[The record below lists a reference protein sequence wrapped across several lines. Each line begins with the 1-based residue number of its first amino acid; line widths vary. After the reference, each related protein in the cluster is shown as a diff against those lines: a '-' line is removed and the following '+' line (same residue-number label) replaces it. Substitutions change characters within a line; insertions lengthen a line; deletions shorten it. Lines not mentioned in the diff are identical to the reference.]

1 MLHHANVDR
10 LFAIWQTIH
19 PSTWVTNITAV
30 TGTATI
36 APGDMLSSNT
46 PLTPFHS
53 STNGTFW
60 TSTTVR
66 DTHIFG
72 YTYPET
78 ADNNATCTIQAV
90 NFLYDNSAGRPING
104 TLQSTKNQRHL
115 PAKRDGPQ
123 QSGLYHEWITNI
135 RVAQTALDSTFTI
148 YVFLGNISSNNT
160 SQWLTNP
167 NLVGSHTIFKPF
179 SSASQQH
186 ASVIVAGT
194 VPLTKDLNKNA
205 KVGGYDTANVT
216 AVEMYLTENLHW
228 RVAKVCTYSLRSPSL
243 RAAVRFHR
251 IYKLR
256 EILLLRSYAVDGQ
269 Y

>member
-19 PSTWVTNITAV
+19 PSTWVINITAV

-36 APGDMLSSNT
+36 APGDILSSNT

-53 STNGTFW
+53 SINGTFW
-60 TSTTVR
+60 TSNTVR
-66 DTHIFG
+66 DTRTFG

-78 ADNNATCTIQAV
+78 VDDNASCAIQAV

-104 TLQSTKNQRHL
+104 TLTPTKNRRYS

-123 QSGLYHEWITNI
+123 EPGLYHEWITNI

-148 YVFLGNISSNNT
+148 YIFLGNFSISNASL
-160 SQWLTNP
+160 WLMDP

-179 SSASQQH
+179 SSEAQQN

-194 VPLTKDLNKNA
+194 VPLTKALNQNA
-205 KVGGYDTANVT
+205 KIGGYDVANVT
-216 AVEMYLTENLHW
+216 SVEMYLTDNLHW
-228 RVAKVCTYSLRSPSL
+228 RVAKVCTHFHPFSLSL
-243 RAAVRFHR
+243 HMPRDLQ
-251 IYKLR
+251 IR
-256 EILLLRSYAVDGQ
+256 EKAFLLTSFAS
-269 Y
+269 